1 MANKKELR
9 DLFKGIAD
17 AIRTKE
23 GSKDLIS
30 ARDFPER
37 ISNLSGGGGSQY
49 RYFDISGVATEDEKW
64 QFYNVFSIVK
74 NYYIEDGESEIS
86 PVSSFNGNSTIAG
99 GFDCNA
105 KLHFTYDGVE
115 EEFGKQPM
123 TMNHLWETSVK
134 GGWIPSGWV
143 EITEEEFY
151 NIN

>member
-37 ISNLSGGGGSQY
+37 ISNLSGGGSQY
-49 RYFDISGVATEDEKW
+49 RYFDISGVDDRWA
-64 QFYNVFSIVK
+64 FSGIFPIIK
-74 NYYIEDGESEIS
+74 NYYTDVGKSEITTGGM
-86 PVSSFNGNSTIAG
+86 FDGATTIAV
-99 GFDCNA
+99 GFDGNA
-105 KLHFTYDGVE
+105 KLHATYDGAE
-115 EEFGKQPM
+115 EELGEQPM
-123 TMNHLWETSVK
+123 TMNHYWETMVK
-134 GGWIPSGWV
+134 NGWMPSGWV

-151 NIN
+151 NVN

>member
-9 DLFKGIAD
+9 NLFKGIAD

-37 ISNLSGGGGSQY
+37 ISNLSGGGSQY
-49 RYFDISGVATEDEKW
+49 RYFDISGVDDRWAL
-64 QFYNVFSIVK
+64 YSMFSIIK
-74 NYYIEDGESEIS
+74 NYHTDEGKSEITT
-86 PVSSFNGNSTIAG
+86 VNMFDGAATIAG

-115 EEFGKQPM
+115 EELGEQPM

-134 GGWIPSGWV
+134 AGFMPSGLV

>member
-37 ISNLSGGGGSQY
+37 ISNLSGGGSQY
-49 RYFDISGVATEDEKW
+49 RYFDISGVDDKW
-64 QFYNVFSIVK
+64 SLYHMFSIIK
-74 NYYIEDGESEIS
+74 NYYTDEGRLEITTVGAFDGAT
-86 PVSSFNGNSTIAG
+86 TIAG

-105 KLHFTYDGVE
+105 KLHLTDEGVE
-115 EEFGKQPM
+115 EVLGEQPM
-123 TMNHLWETSVK
+123 TMNHYWEGFVK
-134 GGWIPSGWV
+134 AGMMPSGCV

-151 NIN
+151 NID

>member
-49 RYFDISGVATEDEKW
+49 RYFDISGVDDRW
-64 QFYNVFSIVK
+64 SLYGMFSIIK
-74 NYYIEDGESEIS
+74 NYYTDEGRPEITTVSMFDGA
-86 PVSSFNGNSTIAG
+86 VTIAG

-105 KLHFTYDGVE
+105 KLHFTDEGVE
-115 EEFGKQPM
+115 EELGKQPM
-123 TMNHLWETSVK
+123 TMNHYWEAFVK
-134 GGWIPSGWV
+134 AGWMPSGCV

>member
-37 ISNLSGGGGSQY
+37 ISNLSGGGSSSW
-49 RYFDISGVATEDEKW
+49 RYFDISNANIQDKESFAFYAYLVKGEYAGNKYIDVGHNFYTEEA
-64 QFYNVFSIVK
+64 
-74 NYYIEDGESEIS
+74 
-86 PVSSFNGNSTIAG
+86 IAI

-105 KLHFTYDGVE
+105 KLHLTYEGVE

-123 TMNHLWETSVK
+123 TMNHYWEAAVK
-134 GGWIPSGWV
+134 NSWIQSGWV

-151 NIN
+151 NVN